1 MSTSA
6 LPSFSRLPSIQTR
19 KALLLLDLQNDFV
32 RPTGRLPVQNAQD
45 FLDLIPTLVQ
55 SFRRTGDIVW
65 VRSQYEDPRPLIDP
79 DSGGERIILAAGPLD
94 SKNNKKK
101 SGRGRRESLGNEDDT
116 DPEAFLSGPDPA
128 CRAQTPG
135 AQFPAPIV
143 AAVDHENDIVIVK
156 SDYSALQS
164 PGLVLSL
171 RSRFVTELY
180 LCGSLSNV
188 SVYATA
194 LDAARQ
200 GFALTLI
207 EDCLGFRS
215 FARHEEAIRRMADI
229 MGANGISVQELLEEQ
244 EWQETHDIAHSATPG
259 QEQEQAQRPEQSS
272 PRVQSGIEGGMN
284 HLAVQG
290 SPPATCSSA
299 SRPSARTETGPQAP
313 ASLQDILPV
322 SDTST
327 GFAIEADPNLEANL
341 DVDLDPEPWLL
352 PPSKYQ
358 RAPTRPVREPH
369 LEDPVPVR
377 KPPARMRR
385 PRRPADSPPSARR
398 PGSSRSAESNPGRT
412 TPASPV
418 ATPPTK
424 TTTTATMK
432 KKKTDDGTL
441 GPGDH
446 IGEGDSRIIYNVDLP
461 LDAFANIRDEVQWQ
475 KMYHL
480 SGQVPRLV
488 AVQGAVLP
496 DGSIPIYRHPA
507 DESPPLLPFT
517 PTVDRVRQ
525 AVERILGY
533 PVNHV
538 LIQLYRGGQDRIS
551 EHSDKTLDIV
561 RGTSICNVSF
571 GAQRTMILR
580 TKLSGTTEA
589 AQEGGASYSSSGAGR
604 RTQRIPMPHESVFV
618 LGPKTNMRWL
628 HGIRADKRPDEVKS
642 AEERAY
648 NGERISLTFRSI
660 GTFINPVKQTIWGQ
674 GAVAKSADAAR
685 PVIHGD
691 PAETERLIQAFG
703 RENHDTEFDWDAVYG
718 GGFDV
723 VNFVTPAVARLVLS
737 GDPVAD
743 LRVRLALTENGMR
756 YETDAPAS
764 GLESRQLV
772 YISPD
777 GKTTVTGDMEIL
789 SYLGQL
795 DESARPGVDILRGG
809 SLLQQIAELTSNW
822 RRWQQERGDNVTDLA
837 VWEQKLQEQEQGQG
851 HHYLCGGVFGIDD
864 CALWPVLREMQQKSI
879 LSSTD
884 FPHLWNYYHRVAKRG
899 CVRAVLDEMETD

>member
-1 MSTSA
+1 MSATA
-6 LPSFSRLPSIQTR
+6 LPSSLLRGPSIQTR

-32 RPTGRLPVQNAQD
+32 RPSGRLPVQNTQD
-45 FLDLIPTLVQ
+45 FIDLIPTLVQ
-55 SFRRTGDIVW
+55 SFRRTGDVVW
-65 VRSQYEDPRPLIDP
+65 VRTQYEDSRPLVDP
-79 DSGGERIILAAGPLD
+79 DSGGERIVLDAGPLD
-94 SKNNKKK
+94 SKKDKKK
-101 SGRGRRESLGNEDDT
+101 AGRDRQETENEDDT

-128 CRAQTPG
+128 CRAQTSG

-143 AAVDHENDIVIVK
+143 AAVDPENDIVIVK

-200 GFALTLI
+200 GFSLTLV

-244 EWQETHDIAHSATPG
+244 EWQETHDIAHASSPG
-259 QEQEQAQRPEQSS
+259 QDQEKAQRPGRSH
-272 PRVQSGIEGGMN
+272 PRLGSRATTSAGIEGVMD
-284 HLAVQG
+284 HLAVKG
-290 SPPATCSSA
+290 SPPPNPPQPRDPARLRHVESLSAAAT
-299 SRPSARTETGPQAP
+299 
-313 ASLQDILPV
+313 V
-322 SDTST
+322 
-327 GFAIEADPNLEANL
+327 IEADP
-341 DVDLDPEPWLL
+341 DLDADGSDKEPWLL
-352 PPSKYQ
+352 PPSKYP
-358 RAPTRPVREPH
+358 RSSTRPSRETHPGGTVYR
-369 LEDPVPVR
+369 PVTRV
-377 KPPARMRR
+377 RR

-398 PGSSRSAESNPGRT
+398 PGSSRAAESNSGRT
-412 TPASPV
+412 SSTSPV
-418 ATPPTK
+418 L
-424 TTTTATMK
+424 TTTTAPTAAPSTPPPTASTTTTTTTTTPK
-432 KKKTDDGTL
+432 TTKNKKKTEADGML

-461 LDAFANIRDEVQWQ
+461 PDAFPNIRQEVQWQ

-517 PTVDRVRQ
+517 PTVDRIRQ
-525 AVERILGY
+525 VVEGILGHSL
-533 PVNHV
+533 NHV
-538 LIQLYRGGQDRIS
+538 LIQLYRSGQDRIS

-561 RGTSICNVSF
+561 RGTSICNVSL

-580 TKLSGTTEA
+580 TKASGTETAEDD
-589 AQEGGASYSSSGAGR
+589 SSSGAGR
-604 RTQRIPMPHESVFV
+604 QTQRIPMPHNSVFV

-628 HGIRADKRPDEVKS
+628 HGIRADKRPDEAKS
-642 AEERAY
+642 AEERAF

-660 GTFINPVKQTIWGQ
+660 GTFIHPTKQTIWGQ
-674 GAVAKSADAAR
+674 GAVAKTEGAAR

-691 PAETERLIQAFG
+691 AAETERLIQAFG
-703 RENHDTEFDWDAVYG
+703 RENRDTDFDWDAVYG

-743 LRVRLALTENGMR
+743 MRVQLALTENGMR
-756 YETDAPAS
+756 YETEGPS
-764 GLESRQLV
+764 STGQLV
-772 YISPD
+772 YVSPD
-777 GKTTVTGDMEIL
+777 GKTTVTGDIDIL
-789 SYLGQL
+789 SYLAQL
-795 DESARPGVDILRGG
+795 NESPRPGVDILRGG
-809 SLLQQIAELTSNW
+809 SQLEQIAELTASW
-822 RRWQQERGDNVTDLA
+822 RRCRGNVKDFSDLA
-837 VWEQKLQEQEQGQG
+837 LWEQMLQEQEQSHG
-851 HHYLCGGVFGIDD
+851 HHYISGAAFGVDD
-864 CALWPVLREMQQKSI
+864 CALWPLLRDMQQHKASI
-879 LSSTD
+879 LSSTEY
-884 FPHLWNYYHRVAKRG
+884 PHLWNYYHRV
-899 CVRAVLDEMETD
+899 

>member
-1 MSTSA
+1 MSATA
-6 LPSFSRLPSIQTR
+6 LPSSFLRAPSIQTR

-32 RPTGRLPVQNAQD
+32 RPSGRLPVQNIQD
-45 FLDLIPTLVQ
+45 FIDLIPTLVQ
-55 SFRRTGDIVW
+55 SFRRTGDVVW
-65 VRSQYEDPRPLIDP
+65 VRTQYEDSRPLVDP
-79 DSGGERIILAAGPLD
+79 DSGGERIVLDAGPLD
-94 SKNNKKK
+94 SKKDKKK
-101 SGRGRRESLGNEDDT
+101 AGRDRQETENEDDT

-128 CRAQTPG
+128 CRAQTSG

-143 AAVDHENDIVIVK
+143 AAVDPENDIVIVK

-200 GFALTLI
+200 GFALTLV

-244 EWQETHDIAHSATPG
+244 EWQETHDIAHAASPGSPG
-259 QEQEQAQRPEQSS
+259 QDQEKAQRPGRSH
-272 PRVQSGIEGGMN
+272 PRPGSRAATSAGIEGVMD

-290 SPPATCSSA
+290 SPP
-299 SRPSARTETGPQAP
+299 PNVPPARDP
-313 ASLQDILPV
+313 ARLRQIESLQSAPPV
-322 SDTST
+322 
-327 GFAIEADPNLEANL
+327 IEADP
-341 DVDLDPEPWLL
+341 DVDVDGSDKEPWLL
-352 PPSKYQ
+352 PPSKYP
-358 RAPTRPVREPH
+358 RSSTRPRETHPGGH
-369 LEDPVPVR
+369 VCR
-377 KPPARMRR
+377 PATRVRR

-398 PGSSRSAESNPGRT
+398 PGSSRAAESNSGRT
-412 TPASPV
+412 STSPV
-418 ATPPTK
+418 LTATGAPATPSTP
-424 TTTTATMK
+424 TTTASASSSSK
-432 KKKTDDGTL
+432 KKKKAQTDGTL

-446 IGEGDSRIIYNVDLP
+446 VGEGDSRIIYNVDLP
-461 LDAFANIRDEVQWQ
+461 LDAFSNIRDEVQWQ

-517 PTVDRVRQ
+517 PTVARVRQ
-525 AVERILGY
+525 AVEGILGHSL
-533 PVNHV
+533 NHV
-538 LIQLYRGGQDRIS
+538 LIQLYRSGQDRIS

-561 RGTSICNVSF
+561 RGTSICNVSL

-580 TKLSGTTEA
+580 TKASGTETA
-589 AQEGGASYSSSGAGR
+589 DHDDSSSGAGR
-604 RTQRIPMPHESVFV
+604 HTQRIPMPHESVFV

-628 HGIRADKRPDEVKS
+628 HGIRADKRPDEAKS
-642 AEERAY
+642 AEERAF

-660 GTFINPVKQTIWGQ
+660 GTFIHPTKQTIWGQ
-674 GAVAKSADAAR
+674 GAVAKSEDAAR

-691 PAETERLIQAFG
+691 AAETERLIQAFG
-703 RENHDTEFDWDAVYG
+703 RENRDSDFDWDAVYG

-723 VNFVTPAVARLVLS
+723 VNFVTPAVARVVLS

-743 LRVRLALTENGMR
+743 LRVQLALTENGMR
-756 YETDAPAS
+756 YETEARGSP
-764 GLESRQLV
+764 GQLV

-777 GKTTVTGDMEIL
+777 GKTTVTGDIDVL
-789 SYLGQL
+789 SYLAQL
-795 DESARPGVDILRGG
+795 NESPRPGVDILRGG
-809 SLLQQIAELTSNW
+809 SQLEQIAELTASW
-822 RRWQQERGDNVTDLA
+822 RRCRGNIKDFGDLA
-837 VWEQKLQEQEQGQG
+837 LWEQKLQDQEQSHG
-851 HHYLCGGVFGIDD
+851 HHYISGAAFGVDD
-864 CALWPVLREMQQKSI
+864 CAFWPVLRDIQRQKASV
-879 LSSTD
+879 LSLTEY
-884 FPHLWNYYHRVAKRG
+884 PHLWNYYHRVGKRG
-899 CVRAVLDEMETD
+899 CVRAVLDE